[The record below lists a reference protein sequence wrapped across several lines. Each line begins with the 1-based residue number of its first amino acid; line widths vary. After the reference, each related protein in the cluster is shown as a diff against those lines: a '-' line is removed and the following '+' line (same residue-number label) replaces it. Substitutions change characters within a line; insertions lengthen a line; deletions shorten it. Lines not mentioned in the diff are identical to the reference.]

1 MILPQDV
8 TIQEISTIL
17 NDAAIDHRIEAD
29 GEIYVT
35 GLAFNFWINLDRGS
49 SLLNLGTYWDFL
61 PGVSEL
67 EALRCANACNA
78 SLVALQ
84 FYILG
89 DGEGG
94 RSLRASQIIPFG
106 DGLVRIALLRA
117 FRVFADVFKAAISDT
132 SRSELFLPLVGSP
145 DYEPDSDFISRGRI
159 LN

>member
-1 MILPQDV
+1 MIQPQDV
-8 TIQEISTIL
+8 TIQEISNIL

-29 GEIYVT
+29 GDIYVT

-49 SLLNLGTYWDFL
+49 SRLNLSTYWDFL

-84 FYILG
+84 FYIVG
-89 DGEGG
+89 GG
-94 RSLRASQIIPFG
+94 RSIRASQIIPTG

-117 FRVFADVFKAAISDT
+117 LRVFADVFKAAIADA
-132 SRSELFLPLVGSP
+132 SRAELFPALEGPPDFDPGSDLIP
-145 DYEPDSDFISRGRI
+145 RGQT